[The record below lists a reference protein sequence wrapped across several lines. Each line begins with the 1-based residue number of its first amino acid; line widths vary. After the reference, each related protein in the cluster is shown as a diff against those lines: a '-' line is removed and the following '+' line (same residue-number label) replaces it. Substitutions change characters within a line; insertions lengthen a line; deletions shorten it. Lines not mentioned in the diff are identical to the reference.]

1 MLSEI
6 KAVEVKLAQMTL
18 ENGTAIEAVEFSPE
32 NEVFIVNEEDRIPLP
47 VGEYTLEDKRI
58 LVVIEEGVI
67 AEVKDAPAEEEAEAP
82 AAEVEVEVEA
92 ETAKTRAPK
101 RVITSEVVE
110 QHFAEEEVS
119 EEVEIT
125 AEYVTKEEFT
135 SAVEEIKTMI
145 AELMPK
151 VEEETKVEMSAQPS
165 AKRIKHSPDAVAEKK
180 AEVKLS
186 SRRGRT
192 TLDSV
197 MSKIS
202 NKPNHA

>member
-1 MLSEI
+1 MLSEV
-6 KAVEVKLAQMTL
+6 KAVEVNLAQITL
-18 ENGTAIEAVEFSPE
+18 ENGTALEAVEFAPE

-58 LVVIEEGVI
+58 LVVAEEGVI

-92 ETAKTRAPK
+92 ETAETREPK
-101 RVITSEVVE
+101 RVIKSEVVE

-119 EEVEIT
+119 EEVEVT

-151 VEEETKVEMSAQPS
+151 VEEETKVEMSAEP
-165 AKRIKHSPDAVAEKK
+165 ATKRIKHSPDATSQKQG
-180 AEVKLS
+180 EVKLS
-186 SRRGRT
+186 ARRNRN

-197 MSKIS
+197 LSKLS
-202 NKPNHA
+202 K